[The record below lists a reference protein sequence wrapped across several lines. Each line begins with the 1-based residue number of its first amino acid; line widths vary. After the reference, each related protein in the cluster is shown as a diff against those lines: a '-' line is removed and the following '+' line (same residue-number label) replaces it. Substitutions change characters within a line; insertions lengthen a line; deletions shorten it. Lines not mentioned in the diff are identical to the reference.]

1 MLNFLTAIMEVSSRI
16 FLGYFQFLW
25 SRVFVLIE
33 FRLVSKSA
41 NNEKLYMISLIVVSK
56 LLSEFFWSCLISS
69 IICVIFFVIC
79 VKNLT
84 INSKSRNIQLWFWSI
99 SRTQSN
105 KRPFIL
111 EFSLFSPQ
119 NVDCA
124 ISMQCSPPFNPN
136 WETQ

>member
-33 FRLVSKSA
+33 FRVVSKSA
-41 NNEKLYMISLIVVSK
+41 NNEKLYMISLTVVSK
-56 LLSEFFWSCLISS
+56 LLSEFFWSCLIASF
-69 IICVIFFVIC
+69 IYITFLVIC

-84 INSKSRNIQLWFWSI
+84 INSKSRNIQLWFSSI
-99 SRTQSN
+99 SRTQSS

-111 EFSLFSPQ
+111 GFSLFSPQ

-124 ISMQCSPPFNPN
+124 IFMQCSPPFDSS
-136 WETQ
+136 WKTQ